1 MNDTP
6 STDLDLSDFAAAHGG
21 GRRTGSYL
29 DTLPE
34 EVRAQVAASYH
45 TEVSANTVASW
56 LAARGYSRASA
67 GMVDRWRRDQV
78 RRNEQDG
85 PTGGPT

>member
-6 STDLDLSDFAAAHGG
+6 STDLDLSDFAASNPGG
-21 GRRTGSYL
+21 QRRGSYL

-34 EVRAQVAASYH
+34 DVRAQVATSFH
-45 TEVSANTVASW
+45 TGISANTVASW
-56 LAARGYSRASA
+56 LVARGYGRASA
-67 GMVDRWRRDQV
+67 GMVDRWRRDQA

-85 PTGGPT
+85 PAGGPA